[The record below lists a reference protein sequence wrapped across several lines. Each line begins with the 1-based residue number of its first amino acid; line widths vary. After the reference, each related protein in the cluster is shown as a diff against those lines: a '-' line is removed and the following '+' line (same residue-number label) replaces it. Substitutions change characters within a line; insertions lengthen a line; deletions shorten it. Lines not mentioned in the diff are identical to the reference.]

1 MNEIVRKRSS
11 SALKAGISK
20 LFILDKTKLHMGLR
34 YKIWDFVLKKIK
46 DSENID
52 IFELNIKL

>member
-20 LFILDKTKLHMGLR
+20 LFILDKNKLHMGLR
-34 YKIWDFVLKKIK
+34 YKMWDFVLKKIK